1 MTADDF
7 VDELE
12 THRTSGAQRRDG
24 RMPMKFVA
32 TLDGAEHQLEVEELT
47 AHVLRLKI
55 GEREFEV
62 DVNRVGL
69 LSYSI
74 LIDNRSFDCEIVREG
89 DELVVSSRGDAARV
103 TLVDAARRSRH
114 GGARPAAVGKAVL
127 KAMMP
132 GRVINVLVNLGDEV
146 AAQQG
151 LLVVEAMKMENE
163 LKAPKAGKIV
173 ELKVKPGQTVEK
185 GELLLVVE

>member
-1 MTADDF
+1 
-7 VDELE
+7 
-12 THRTSGAQRRDG
+12 
-24 RMPMKFVA
+24 MPMKYVA
-32 TLDGAEHQLEVEELT
+32 TLDGAEHQLEVEELA
-47 AHVLRLKI
+47 AHALRLKI
-55 GEREFEV
+55 GERQFEV
-62 DVNRVGL
+62 DVHRGGPW
-69 LSYSI
+69 SYSI
-74 LIDNRSFDCEIVREG
+74 LLDNRSFDFEIVREG
-89 DELVVSSRGDAARV
+89 DELVVASRGGATRV
-103 TLVDAARRSRH
+103 TLADAARRSRH
-114 GGARPAAVGKAVL
+114 PGARPAAVGKAML

-132 GRVINVLVNLGDEV
+132 GRVVNVLVELGDEV

>member
-1 MTADDF
+1 
-7 VDELE
+7 
-12 THRTSGAQRRDG
+12 
-24 RMPMKFVA
+24 MPMKFVA
-32 TLDGAEHQLEVEELT
+32 TLDGADHQFEVEELA
-47 AHVLRLKI
+47 AHALRLKL
-55 GEREFEV
+55 GGREFEV
-62 DVNRVGL
+62 DVHRVGHS
-69 LSYSI
+69 SYSI
-74 LIDNRSFDCEIVREG
+74 LIDNRSFDFEIVLEG
-89 DELVVSSRGDAARV
+89 EELVVASRGGAARV
-103 TLVDAARRSRH
+103 TLADAARRSQQP
-114 GGARPAAVGKAVL
+114 GARPAAAGRAAL

-132 GRVINVLVNLGDEV
+132 GRVVNVLVNLGDEV

>member
-1 MTADDF
+1 
-7 VDELE
+7 
-12 THRTSGAQRRDG
+12 
-24 RMPMKFVA
+24 MPMKFVA

-47 AHVLRLKI
+47 AHALRLKI
-55 GEREFEV
+55 GERQFEV
-62 DVNRVGL
+62 DVNRVGHS
-69 LSYSI
+69 SYSI
-74 LIDNRSFDCEIVREG
+74 LIDHRSFDFEIVREG
-89 DELVVSSRGDAARV
+89 EDLLVASRGGAARV

-114 GGARPAAVGKAVL
+114 PGARPAAAGKASL

-132 GRVINVLVNLGDEV
+132 GRVVNVLVSLGEDV
-146 AAQQG
+146 VAQQG

-163 LKAPKAGKIV
+163 LKAPKAGKVV

>member
-1 MTADDF
+1 
-7 VDELE
+7 
-12 THRTSGAQRRDG
+12 
-24 RMPMKFVA
+24 MPMKYVA
-32 TLDGAEHQLEVEELT
+32 NLDGAEHQLEVEELA
-47 AHVLRLKI
+47 AHTLRLKI
-55 GEREFEV
+55 GERQFEV
-62 DVNRVGL
+62 DVHRVGH

-74 LIDNRSFDCEIVREG
+74 LVDNRSFDFEIVREG
-89 DELVVSSRGDAARV
+89 DDLVVASRSGATRV
-103 TLVDAARRSRH
+103 TLVDAARRSRNP
-114 GGARPAAVGKAVL
+114 GARPAAAGKAVL

-163 LKAPKAGKIV
+163 LKAPKAGKVV